1 MGEAVKKIVIIGGG
15 AAGLMAAVAA
25 AKEMG
30 ETSYNITVVEKNSR
44 PARKVMITGK
54 GRCNVTNNCDLNSL
68 IANTPKNGKFLYSAF
83 SNFGAADTM
92 QFFEDRGVPLKT
104 ERGNRVFP
112 VSDKAVDIVDALT
125 RAVLK
130 IGNIIE
136 GTAECI
142 MAPGGFVT
150 AVKLTDGKILDA
162 DCVIVATGGVSYPL
176 TGSTGDGYKMA
187 KSLGHT
193 VTNLTPSLVGLECH
207 EGFCTRLAGL
217 SLKNVTLSVFED
229 GKKKALYKEL
239 GEMLFTHTGISGPLT
254 LSASAH
260 LRYMGK
266 KQYFAEIDLKPAL
279 DDTQLDKRLLRDF
292 EESLNR
298 DFANSLDKLLPKS
311 IIPVIINM
319 SGIEPH
325 TKVNTISREQRL
337 KLVDIIKHFKLT
349 ITGFRPIEEAIITSG
364 GIAVKEI
371 DPKTMMS
378 KLIDG
383 LFFAGEVIDVDA
395 YTGGFN
401 LQIAFSTGVLA
412 GENAAK
418 YKISTERKI

>member
-1 MGEAVKKIVIIGGG
+1 MKNIVIVGGG
-15 AAGLMAAVAA
+15 AAGLMAAVFA
-25 AKEMG
+25 AKQMG
-30 ETSYNITVVEKNSR
+30 NVPYNITVVEKNSR

-54 GRCNVTNNCDLNSL
+54 GRCNVTNNCDVNSL

-83 SNFGAADTM
+83 NNFNSQDTM
-92 QFFEDRGVPLKT
+92 QFFENIGVQLKT

-112 VSDKAVDIVDALT
+112 VSDKSVDIVDALVKT
-125 RAVLK
+125 VQK
-130 IGNIIE
+130 NCNIIE
-136 GTAECI
+136 GEVASI
-142 MAPGGFVT
+142 IAPSGFVT
-150 AVKLTDGKILDA
+150 ALKLTDGKIISA
-162 DCVIVATGGVSYPL
+162 DCVILATGGMSYPV

-187 KSLGHT
+187 KTLGHT
-193 VTNLTPSLVGLECH
+193 VTQLTPSLIGLECH
-207 EGFCTRLAGL
+207 EGFCTKIAGL
-217 SLKNVTLSVFED
+217 SLKNVTLSIFE
-229 GKKKALYKEL
+229 KAKNKPIYKEM
-239 GEMLFTHTGISGPLT
+239 GEMLFTHTGISGPIT

-279 DDTQLDKRLLRDF
+279 DETQLGKRLLRDF

-311 IIPVIINM
+311 IIPVIINK
-319 SGIEPH
+319 SGIAPH
-325 TKVNTISREQRL
+325 TKVNQISREQRQSL
-337 KLVDIIKHFKLT
+337 INAIKHFKLS

-364 GIAVKEI
+364 GISVKEI

-378 KLIDG
+378 KLIGG

-412 GENAAK
+412 GESAAK
-418 YKISTERKI
+418 YERKN

>member
-1 MGEAVKKIVIIGGG
+1 MKKIVIIGGG
-15 AAGLMAAVAA
+15 AAGLMAAVSA
-25 AKEMG
+25 AKVLDSTQYSM
-30 ETSYNITVVEKNSR
+30 TVIEKNSR

-54 GRCNVTNNCDLNSL
+54 GRCNVTNNCDVNTL

-83 SNFGAADTM
+83 NNYNSQDTM
-92 QFFEDRGVPLKT
+92 SFFENMGVPLKT

-112 VSDKAVDIVDALT
+112 QSDKSVDIVDAL
-125 RAVLK
+125 VK
-130 IGNIIE
+130 QVQKNCDIIE
-136 GTAECI
+136 GEAQAI
-142 MAPGGFVT
+142 LAPNGYVT
-150 AVKLTDGKILDA
+150 AVKLADGKIIDA
-162 DCVIVATGGVSYPL
+162 DSVIIATGGMSYPT

-187 KSLGHT
+187 KTLGHT
-193 VTNLTPSLVGLECH
+193 VTPLTPSLIGLECH

-217 SLKNVTLSVFED
+217 SLKNVTLSVFEN
-229 GKKKALYKEL
+229 GKKKPLYKEM

-260 LRYMGK
+260 LRYMDK
-266 KQYFAEIDLKPAL
+266 KEYYAEIDLKPAL

-319 SGIEPH
+319 SGIDPH
-325 TKVNTISREQRL
+325 TKVNQINREQRQSL
-337 KLVDIIKHFKLT
+337 INCIKHFKLN

-364 GIAVKEI
+364 GISVKEI
-371 DPKTMMS
+371 DPATMMS
-378 KLIDG
+378 KLIGG

-412 GENAAK
+412 GESAAK
-418 YKISTERKI
+418 YKGE

>member
-1 MGEAVKKIVIIGGG
+1 MKAGEGLKKIVIIGGG
-15 AAGLMAAVAA
+15 AAGLMAAGSAA
-25 AKEMG
+25 FCLKDKN
-30 ETSYNITVVEKNSR
+30 YQITVVEKNSR

-54 GRCNVTNNCDLNSL
+54 GRCNVTNNCDVNTL

-83 SNFGAADTM
+83 NNFTSQDTM
-92 QFFEDRGVPLKT
+92 TYFESMGVPLKT

-112 VSDKAVDIVDALT
+112 VSDKSVDIVDALV
-125 RAVLK
+125 RPVQK
-130 IGNIIE
+130 NCNIIE
-136 GTAECI
+136 GEAAAI
-142 MAPGGFVT
+142 IAPNGFVT
-150 AVKLTDGKILDA
+150 AVKLADGKIIDA
-162 DCVIVATGGVSYPL
+162 DSVIVATGGMSYPT

-187 KSLGHT
+187 KALGHT

-229 GKKKALYKEL
+229 GKKKPLYKEM

-260 LRYMGK
+260 LRYMDK
-266 KQYFAEIDLKPAL
+266 KKYFAEIDLKPAL
-279 DDTQLDKRLLRDF
+279 DEAQLDKRLLRDF

-319 SGIEPH
+319 SGIDPH
-325 TKVNTISREQRL
+325 TKVNQISREERMSL
-337 KLVDIIKHFKLT
+337 INAIKHFKLN

-364 GIAVKEI
+364 GISVKEI
-371 DPKTMMS
+371 DPATMMS
-378 KLIDG
+378 KLIGG
-383 LFFAGEVIDVDA
+383 LFFAGEIIDVDA

-401 LQIAFSTGVLA
+401 LQIAFSTGFLA
-412 GENAAK
+412 GESAAR
-418 YKISTERKI
+418 YEREV